1 MSKLDLIK
9 EYKSYYKTGNEP
21 GIVEF
26 GAAGC
31 QLKK

>member
-9 EYKSYYKTGNEP
+9 ECKSYYKTGKEP

-26 GAAGC
+26 GEAGC